1 MVGCQQELDT
11 IQFEEGD
18 SDRLGTKISKV
29 LDHFIELE
37 PSDFKTFERF
47 CSGSSI
53 SGGFRKARQWAIGH
67 LEDLQSEASLN
78 EDEGY
83 GYNLPMGYCA
93 FAANDLAVVY
103 ETTSGTILL
112 VTAEGQYGVFVP
124 LERSGGFHATILRMV
139 KAHAS
144 VGEVDRFVNPHN
156 YADD

>member
-18 SDRLGTKISKV
+18 SDRLGTKITEA
-29 LDHFIELE
+29 LDHFVELE
-37 PSDFKTFERF
+37 AEDFKTFERF
-47 CSGSSI
+47 CSGSSL
-53 SGGFRKARQWAIGH
+53 SGGFDAARQWAIDH
-67 LEDLQSEASLN
+67 LGDLHSQAQAS

-83 GYNLPMGYCA
+83 GYSLPMGYCT
-93 FAANDLAVVY
+93 FAANELAVVY

-124 LERSGGFHATILRMV
+124 LERNGGFHSTILRMV

-156 YADD
+156 YAND